1 MKTQINF
8 ILTTLFALIFINVS
22 QAQES
27 IETFSLKE
35 ALNYALTNS
44 IEIQK
49 SILDQE
55 QADYAVAEIRS
66 QALPQI
72 TGSGDLNYFPNIPT
86 QLLPGEII
94 GQPGIQVPI
103 QFGTEYTLSGG
114 FDLSQ
119 KIFDQSLMTGL
130 KAVKTSEELYT
141 LLKIQTDEDV
151 IYQVSATYYQLLEL
165 QAQINSLD
173 SNIVKMRELENIM
186 RDQFDNEMVT
196 KIDYS
201 RIKVNR
207 TNMETTLQS
216 LQTTEEQQKNLLKV
230 LMGMPVEI
238 DIALINNGEMDETS
252 LRSLQFDKNKPIEIQ
267 LIEKELELNVLN
279 QKNIKAGYYPSL
291 SAFANQSW
299 QAQRNEF
306 NFLSSNAPWFQQT
319 IVGLRLSVPIFD
331 GFYKKSKVQQSM
343 IAIKKLELDQINA
356 DRNLDV
362 RYLNAREA
370 LVNTIKS
377 VQAQKEN
384 EILAQ
389 EVYDQSQDLYKE
401 QVGTLTDLLDAE
413 NALRNAQVNYRRE
426 LLKFRKA
433 ELDVLQA
440 QGQLKQLVQQ

>member
-151 IYQVSATYYQLLEL
+151 IYQVSVTYYQLLEL

-230 LMGMPVEI
+230 LMGMPVENE
-238 DIALINNGEMDETS
+238 IALINNGEMDETS

>member
-151 IYQVSATYYQLLEL
+151 IYQVSVTYYQLLEL

-230 LMGMPVEI
+230 LMGMPVENE
-238 DIALINNGEMDETS
+238 IALINNGEMDETS

-279 QKNIKAGYYPSL
+279 QKNIKAGYHPSL